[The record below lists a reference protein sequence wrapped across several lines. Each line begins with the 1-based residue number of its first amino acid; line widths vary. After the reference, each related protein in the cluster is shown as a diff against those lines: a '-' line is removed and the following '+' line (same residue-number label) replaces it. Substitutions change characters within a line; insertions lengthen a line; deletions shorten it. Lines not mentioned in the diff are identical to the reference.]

1 MEEVEPILSF
11 DLNGNFYEVYIVDIV
26 DEDKDAFGLT
36 YFQKSRIEIKSGLSF
51 NQKLRTLKHELT
63 HCWLYEYGHT
73 GQTEDEAKTFTQ
85 EDVCEIVACSND
97 WINEIVE
104 KFKETMEDED

>member
-1 MEEVEPILSF
+1 MREAKMQFEINNNCYAVF
-11 DLNGNFYEVYIVDIV
+11 IVDKV
-26 DEDKDAFGLT
+26 NDDEDIFGQTDFIKLN
-36 YFQKSRIEIKSGLSF
+36 IEIRSNLTI

-73 GQTEDEAKTFTQ
+73 GETEDEPKTFTK

-104 KFKETMEDED
+104 KFEETVKDED